1 VLPLDGI
8 TVVAC
13 EQAVAAPFATRQLAD
28 LGARVIKVER
38 PGVGD
43 FARGYDSAVHGKL
56 GSHFLWLNRSKES
69 VTLDV
74 KAAPEILHGLLEHAD
89 VFLANLAP
97 GALDRLGF
105 GTEELLEK
113 YPRLI
118 VVNISGY
125 GTSGPYRDK
134 RAYDLLVQCETA
146 LPSVTGQPD
155 APAKSGVP
163 IADIATGMYAFTGVL
178 TALRQRDRTGRGTS
192 IEVSMFDS
200 LAEWMGYPLYNTMYS
215 GREFPRLGLA
225 HPSVVPYDAFP
236 TADGDE
242 VMIGVQNDRQW
253 QKLAADVV
261 GRPEMGEDERYATNI
276 ARTERRAE
284 VDEAVRAATSRL
296 TAADLVERLEKAGIP
311 NARLRT
317 VQQLAEHPQLSER
330 DRWRTIDSPA
340 GPVNVV
346 MPPMIF
352 RDSEPRM
359 DGVPDLGRNTDAV
372 LAELGYDADRI
383 AALHESGTV

>member
-38 PGVGD
+38 PGAGD
-43 FARGYDSAVHGKL
+43 FARAYDTAVRGKL

-74 KAAPEILHGLLEHAD
+74 KGGAEILDALLAKAD

-97 GALDRLGF
+97 GALDRLGY
-105 GTEELLEK
+105 GTEALLER

-146 LPSVTGQPD
+146 LPSVTGQAD

-163 IADIATGMYAFTGVL
+163 IADIATGMYAFTAVL
-178 TALRQRDRTGRGTS
+178 TALRQRDQTGRGTS
-192 IEVSMFDS
+192 VEVSMFDS

-215 GREFPRLGLA
+215 GRDFPRLGLA
-225 HPSVVPYDAFP
+225 HPSVVPYDSYP

-242 VMIGVQNDRQW
+242 VLIGVQNDRQW
-253 QKLAADVV
+253 QKLAADIM
-261 GRPEMGEDERYATNI
+261 GRPELGDDARYATNI

-284 VDEAVRAATSRL
+284 VDDAVRAATSAL

-311 NARLRT
+311 SARLNT
-317 VQQLAEHPQLSER
+317 VQQLAAHPQLAER
-330 DRWRTIDSPA
+330 DRWRSVESPA
-340 GPVNVV
+340 GPVDVLL
-346 MPPMIF
+346 PPMIF
-352 RDSEPRM
+352 KDAEPRM
-359 DGVPDLGRNTDAV
+359 DGVPDLGADTDNV
-372 LAELGYDADRI
+372 LAELGYDADGI
-383 AALHESGTV
+383 AALRANGTV

>member
-8 TVVAC
+8 TVVSC

-38 PGVGD
+38 PGSGD
-43 FARGYDSAVHGKL
+43 FARAYDTAVRGKL

-74 KAAPEILHGLLEHAD
+74 KGGAEILHALLAKAD

-105 GTEELLEK
+105 GTEALLER

-146 LPSVTGQPD
+146 IPSVTGQPD

-178 TALRQRDRTGRGTS
+178 TALRRRDQTGHGTS
-192 IEVSMFDS
+192 VEVSMFDS

-215 GREFPRLGLA
+215 GRDFPRLGLA
-225 HPSVVPYDAFP
+225 HPSVVPYDSFP

-242 VMIGVQNDRQW
+242 VLIGVQNDRQW
-253 QKLAADVV
+253 RKLAADVM
-261 GRPEMGEDERYATNI
+261 GRPELGEDDRYATNI

-284 VDEAVRAATSRL
+284 VDTAVRAATATL

-311 NARLRT
+311 TARLNT
-317 VQQLAEHPQLSER
+317 VRQLAEHPQLAER
-330 DRWRTIDSPA
+330 DRWRSVDSPA
-340 GPVNVV
+340 GPVDVIL
-346 MPPMIF
+346 PPMIF
-352 RDSEPRM
+352 KDSEPRM
-359 DGVPDLGRNTDAV
+359 GGVPDLGADTDEV
-372 LAELGYDADRI
+372 LTELGYDADGI
-383 AALHESGTV
+383 AALRANGTV

>member
-1 VLPLDGI
+1 MLPLDGI

-43 FARGYDSAVHGKL
+43 FARGYDSAVRGKL

-74 KAAPEILHGLLEHAD
+74 KTAPEILHALLEQAD

-105 GTEELLEK
+105 GTEALLEK
-113 YPRLI
+113 YQRLI

-125 GTSGPYRDK
+125 GSSGPYRDK

-200 LAEWMGYPLYNTMYS
+200 LAEWMGYPLYNSMYS
-215 GREFPRLGLA
+215 GRDFPRLGLA
-225 HPSVVPYDAFP
+225 HPSVVPYDSYP

-242 VMIGVQNDRQW
+242 VLIGVQNDRQW
-253 QKLAADVV
+253 QKLAADVL
-261 GRPEMGEDERYATNI
+261 GRPEMGTDEQYATNI
-276 ARTERRAE
+276 ARTDRRTE
-284 VDEAVRAATSRL
+284 VDDAVRAATSTL

-311 NARLRT
+311 NARLNT
-317 VQQLAEHPQLSER
+317 VQQLAEHPQLAER
-330 DRWRTIDSPA
+330 DRWRTVDSPA
-340 GPVNVV
+340 GPVDVV
-346 MPPMIF
+346 LPPMIF

-372 LAELGYDADRI
+372 MAEIGYDADRI
-383 AALHESGTV
+383 AALHEDGTV

>member
-1 VLPLDGI
+1 MLPLDGI

-38 PGVGD
+38 PGIGD
-43 FARGYDSAVHGKL
+43 FARAYDSAVRGRL

-74 KAAPEILHGLLEHAD
+74 KAAPEILHGLLDQAD

-105 GTEELLEK
+105 GTEALLER

-146 LPSVTGQPD
+146 LPSVTGNAD

-163 IADIATGMYAFTGVL
+163 IADIATGMYAFTAVL

-192 IEVSMFDS
+192 VEVSMFDS

-215 GREFPRLGLA
+215 GRDFPRLGLA
-225 HPSVVPYDAFP
+225 HPSVVPYDSYP

-242 VMIGVQNDRQW
+242 VLIGVQNDRQW
-253 QKLAADVV
+253 QKLAADVM
-261 GRPEMGEDERYATNI
+261 GRAELGTDERYATNI
-276 ARTERRAE
+276 ARTERRTE
-284 VDEAVRAATSRL
+284 VDDAVRAATSAL

-311 NARLRT
+311 NARLNT
-317 VQQLAEHPQLSER
+317 VQQLAEHPQLAER
-330 DRWRTIDSPA
+330 DRWRTVDSPA
-340 GPVNVV
+340 GPVDVV
-346 MPPMIF
+346 LPPMIF

-359 DGVPDLGRNTDAV
+359 DAVPDLGRDTDTV
-372 LAELGYDADRI
+372 LAELGYDARRI
-383 AALHESGTV
+383 AALHEDGAV

>member
-1 VLPLDGI
+1 MLPLDGI

-43 FARGYDSAVHGKL
+43 FARGYDSAVRGRL

-74 KAAPEILHGLLEHAD
+74 KAAPEILHGLLDQAD

-97 GALDRLGF
+97 GALERLGF
-105 GTEELLEK
+105 GPDELLEK

-134 RAYDLLVQCETA
+134 RAYDLLVQCEAA
-146 LPSVTGQPD
+146 LPSVTGRPD

-192 IEVSMFDS
+192 VEVSMFDS

-215 GREFPRLGLA
+215 GRDFPRLGLA
-225 HPSVVPYDAFP
+225 HPSVVPYDSYP

-242 VMIGVQNDRQW
+242 VLIGVQNDRQW
-253 QKLAADVV
+253 QKLAADVM

-276 ARTERRAE
+276 ARTERRTE
-284 VDEAVRAATSRL
+284 VDDAVRAATSTL

-311 NARLRT
+311 NARLNT
-317 VQQLAEHPQLSER
+317 VQQLAEHPQLAER
-330 DRWRTIDSPA
+330 DRWRTVDSPA
-340 GPVNVV
+340 GPVDV
-346 MPPMIF
+346 MLPPMIF
-352 RDSEPRM
+352 RDGEPRM

>member
-1 VLPLDGI
+1 MLPLDGI

-43 FARGYDSAVHGKL
+43 FARGYDSAVRGKL

-74 KAAPEILHGLLEHAD
+74 KAAPEILHGLLEQAD

-97 GALDRLGF
+97 GALERLGF
-105 GTEELLEK
+105 GTEALLEK

-146 LPSVTGQPD
+146 LPSVTGNAD

-163 IADIATGMYAFTGVL
+163 IADIATGMYAFTAAL

-215 GREFPRLGLA
+215 GRDFPRLGLA
-225 HPSVVPYDAFP
+225 HPSVVPYDSYP

-242 VMIGVQNDRQW
+242 VLIGVQNDRQW
-253 QKLAADVV
+253 QKLAADVL
-261 GRPEMGEDERYATNI
+261 GRAELGTDERYATNI
-276 ARTERRAE
+276 ARTERRTE
-284 VDEAVRAATSRL
+284 VDDAVRAATSAL

-311 NARLRT
+311 NARLNT
-317 VQQLAEHPQLSER
+317 VRQLAEHPQLAER

-340 GPVNVV
+340 GPVDVV
-346 MPPMIF
+346 LPPMIF
-352 RDSEPRM
+352 RDAEPRM
-359 DGVPDLGRNTDAV
+359 DAVPDLGRNTDTV

-383 AALHESGTV
+383 AALHESGAV

>member
-1 VLPLDGI
+1 MLPLDGI

-43 FARGYDSAVHGKL
+43 FARGYDSAIRGKL

-74 KAAPEILHGLLEHAD
+74 KGGADILHALLAEAD

-105 GTEELLEK
+105 GTEALLER

-134 RAYDLLVQCETA
+134 RAYDLLVQCEAA

-178 TALRQRDRTGRGTS
+178 TALRQRDQTGRGTAV
-192 IEVSMFDS
+192 EVSMFDS
-200 LAEWMGYPLYNTMYS
+200 VAEWMGYPLYNTMYS
-215 GREFPRLGLA
+215 GRDFPRLGLA
-225 HPSVVPYDAFP
+225 HPSVVPYDSYP
-236 TADGDE
+236 TADGDD
-242 VMIGVQNDRQW
+242 VLIGVQNDRQW
-253 QKLAADVV
+253 QKLAADVM
-261 GRPEMGEDERYATNI
+261 GRPELGEDERYATNI

-284 VDEAVRAATSRL
+284 VDAAVRAATSTL
-296 TAADLVERLEKAGIP
+296 TVADLVERLEKAGIP
-311 NARLRT
+311 SARLNT
-317 VQQLAEHPQLSER
+317 VQQLAEHPQLRER
-330 DRWRTIDSPA
+330 DRWRSVESPA
-340 GPVNVV
+340 GPVDVLL
-346 MPPMIF
+346 PPMIF
-352 RDSEPRM
+352 KDTEPRM
-359 DGVPDLGRNTDAV
+359 EGVPELGADTDKV
-372 LAELGYDADRI
+372 LTELGYDANGI
-383 AALHESGTV
+383 AALHADGTV

>member
-1 VLPLDGI
+1 MLPLDGI

-43 FARGYDSAVHGKL
+43 FARGYDSAVRGKL

-74 KAAPEILHGLLEHAD
+74 KAAPEILHGLLERAD

-105 GTEELLEK
+105 GTDALLEK

-146 LPSVTGQPD
+146 LPSVTGQAD

-215 GREFPRLGLA
+215 GRDFPRLGLA
-225 HPSVVPYDAFP
+225 HPSVVPYDSYP

-242 VMIGVQNDRQW
+242 VLIGVQNDRQW
-253 QKLAADVV
+253 QKLAADVL
-261 GRPEMGEDERYATNI
+261 GRAELGTDERYATNI
-276 ARTERRAE
+276 ARTERRTE
-284 VDEAVRAATSRL
+284 VDDAVRAATSAL

-311 NARLRT
+311 NARLNT
-317 VQQLAEHPQLSER
+317 VSQLAEHPQLAER

-340 GPVNVV
+340 GPVDVV
-346 MPPMIF
+346 LPPMIF
-352 RDSEPRM
+352 RDAEPRM
-359 DGVPDLGRNTDAV
+359 DPVPELGRNTDTV

-383 AALHESGTV
+383 AALHESGAV

>member
-1 VLPLDGI
+1 MLPLDGI

-43 FARGYDSAVHGKL
+43 FARAYDSAVRGKL

-74 KAAPEILHGLLEHAD
+74 KAAPEILHGLLERAD

-105 GTEELLEK
+105 GTDALLEK

-146 LPSVTGQPD
+146 LPSVTGQAD

-215 GREFPRLGLA
+215 GRDFPRLGLA
-225 HPSVVPYDAFP
+225 HPSVVPYDSYP

-242 VMIGVQNDRQW
+242 VLIGVQNDRQW
-253 QKLAADVV
+253 QKLAADVL
-261 GRPEMGEDERYATNI
+261 GRAELGTDERYATNI
-276 ARTERRAE
+276 ARTERRTE
-284 VDEAVRAATSRL
+284 VDDAVRAATSAL

-311 NARLRT
+311 NARLNT
-317 VQQLAEHPQLSER
+317 VSQLAEHPQLAER

-340 GPVNVV
+340 GPVDVV
-346 MPPMIF
+346 LPPMIF
-352 RDSEPRM
+352 RDAEPRM
-359 DGVPDLGRNTDAV
+359 DPVPELGRNTDTV

>member
-1 VLPLDGI
+1 MLPLDGI

-43 FARGYDSAVHGKL
+43 FARGYDSAVRGKL

-74 KAAPEILHGLLEHAD
+74 KAAPEVLHALLEDAD

-105 GTEELLEK
+105 GTEALLER
-113 YPRLI
+113 YQRLI

-163 IADIATGMYAFTGVL
+163 LADIATGMYAFTGVL

-192 IEVSMFDS
+192 VEVSMFDS

-215 GREFPRLGLA
+215 GRDFPRLGLA
-225 HPSVVPYDAFP
+225 HPSVVPYDSYP

-242 VMIGVQNDRQW
+242 VLIGVQNDRQW
-253 QKLAADVV
+253 QKLAADVM
-261 GRPEMGEDERYATNI
+261 GRPELGTDERYTTNI
-276 ARTERRAE
+276 GRTERRTE
-284 VDEAVRAATSRL
+284 VDDAVRAATTTL

-311 NARLRT
+311 NARLNT
-317 VQQLAEHPQLSER
+317 VQQLAEHPQLSDR
-330 DRWRTIDSPA
+330 DRWRTVDSPA
-340 GPVNVV
+340 GPVDVV
-346 MPPMIF
+346 LPPMIF

-359 DGVPDLGRNTDAV
+359 EGVPDLGHDTDAV

-383 AALHESGTV
+383 AALHDSGAV

>member
-1 VLPLDGI
+1 MLPLDGI